1 MAKVASPR
9 MKGALVVAVLMPLW
23 SGYLVKVY
31 AWRTIL
37 SEDGA
42 LNWAL
47 EPIGL
52 SGPGVRTSSAVWL
65 VMSYLWLPFMVI
77 PIYAGLERIPN
88 SLLTA
93 SEDLGARPP
102 TPSAG

>member
-1 MAKVASPR
+1 
-9 MKGALVVAVLMPLW
+9 MPLW

-37 SEDGA
+37 SEEGA

-47 EPIGL
+47 DPFGL
-52 SGPGVRTSSAVWL
+52 SAPRSDIVAVWL

-77 PIYAGLERIPN
+77 PIYAGLERIPD
-88 SLLTA
+88 SVLTPPRT
-93 SEDLGARPP
+93 SARAPP